1 MPLFIIAGRTVGV
14 SPKALQNLVQLNVL
28 KPSRKTCSSATR
40 TSTIPPC
47 SRLRTKGGQSCR
59 FHKTLAANLQFCMGK
74 PPAIWR
80 GLKLTGLDNE
90 VCQRRFRDK

>member
-1 MPLFIIAGRTVGV
+1 MAFEKDLFISYSHIDNT
-14 SPKALQNLVQLNVL
+14 
-28 KPSRKTCSSATR
+28 
-40 TSTIPPC
+40 PC